1 VAPAVR
7 VDKRHGDEMGG
18 ARGMLR
24 REEGRKRVA
33 ASMGR
38 PLFYGHG
45 GGGGR
50 AGGERHAVARGS
62 GRGSGRC
69 QAAHVGIVW
78 TGEAGPMTRGPGA
91 YSNGQRQNLIQISN
105 GFELYSNSFKI

>member
-1 VAPAVR
+1 VATALSFGGTAVAPAVR

-38 PLFYGHG
+38 PLFYGHD

-50 AGGERHAVARGS
+50 ADGERHAVARGS
-62 GRGSGRC
+62 GRG
-69 QAAHVGIVW
+69 
-78 TGEAGPMTRGPGA
+78 GEGFGPVPGSTCGHCLNRGGGA
-91 YSNGQRQNLIQISN
+91 YDTWARGLQ
-105 GFELYSNSFKI
+105 

>member
-1 VAPAVR
+1 VATALSFGGTAVAPAVR

-38 PLFYGHG
+38 PLFYGHD

-50 AGGERHAVARGS
+50 ADGERHAVARGS
-62 GRGSGRC
+62 GRGGGGVRAGARQHMWALFEQGR
-69 QAAHVGIVW
+69 
-78 TGEAGPMTRGPGA
+78 RG
-91 YSNGQRQNLIQISN
+91 L
-105 GFELYSNSFKI
+105 